1 MLYCPQC
8 RAEYREGFSVCKDCN
23 VALAPGRPWELEGN
37 VPEPLVPFRSNFDPR
52 FGDRMCKA
60 LEKAGVEYVLVNKED
75 FLFNFIAKPPGSIC
89 VPRSQSE
96 LAEKVFLEEFG
107 SEDEWNSAIES
118 GALALAENYA
128 PVESQKKWD
137 PDLWYPEDATAEIWV
152 ADPPNLEE
160 IVELSLREN
169 QVHTRWED
177 LDDKSV
183 LFVQP
188 EDEARAREI
197 VRQITEATPPE

>member
-8 RAEYREGFSVCKDCN
+8 GAEYREGYSVCKDCN
-23 VALAPGRPWELEGN
+23 VALAPGRPWELERKDRDR
-37 VPEPLVPFRSNFDPR
+37 LVPFRSNFDPR
-52 FGDRMCKA
+52 FGDRMCKV
-60 LEKAGVEYVLVNKED
+60 LEKAGVDYVLVNKED
-75 FLFNFIAKPPGSIC
+75 FLFNFIAKPPRSIC
-89 VPRSQSE
+89 VPRSQFE

-107 SEDEWNSAIES
+107 SEEEWNSAIES
-118 GALALAENYA
+118 GALTLAENYA
-128 PVESQKKWD
+128 PVESRKKWD
-137 PDLWYPEDATAEIWV
+137 PELWYPEDATAEIWV
-152 ADPPNLEE
+152 ADTPNLEE

-177 LDDKSV
+177 RDGKSV

-188 EDEARAREI
+188 EDEAHAREI

>member
-1 MLYCPQC
+1 MPN
-8 RAEYREGFSVCKDCN
+8 GFDGIE
-23 VALAPGRPWELEGN
+23 LGTIGRQQAQMKAMPIMR
-37 VPEPLVPFRSNFDPR
+37 EPLPH
-52 FGDRMCKA
+52 FGSLVVR
-60 LEKAGVEYVLVNKED
+60 GIIVNKED

-89 VPRSQSE
+89 VPRSQFE
-96 LAEKVFLEEFG
+96 LAQKVFLEEFG

-118 GALALAENYA
+118 GALTLAENYVPA
-128 PVESQKKWD
+128 ESKKKWD
-137 PDLWYPEDATAEIWV
+137 PDLWYPDDATAEIWV

-169 QVHTRWED
+169 QIHTRWED
-177 LDDKSV
+177 RDKKSV

-197 VRQITEATPPE
+197 LRQIVESSPPQ